1 MPAVSVIIPAYNA
14 EAFLARAI
22 RSVEAQSFRDFEIV
36 VVDDGSTDGTAEL
49 ARGFDSVRYVRESHG
64 GEAAARNRGLAEA
77 TGELVAFVDAD
88 DEWLPEKLDR
98 QLEFMQ
104 QLGSSLSY
112 TDSYLIRGE
121 AARVRYSTLARPR
134 HGEILSPLIDDWLDQ
149 AFILP
154 TDVMASRALL
164 QSVGGFEAGL
174 PAPGH
179 VDYGLWLKLAIR
191 GTRFDYLD
199 EPLAL
204 YYRGHP
210 SVSSEAVEMV
220 ERYREALQ
228 YFSATYEF
236 PAEAQSRI
244 EQALA
249 RSHATLAVEL
259 LKQRRFREAAAHLR
273 RSSVRDF
280 ARKGR
285 LFASRR
291 TGRLRPTDAVE
302 GRT

>member
-1 MPAVSVIIPAYNA
+1 
-14 EAFLARAI
+14 
-22 RSVEAQSFRDFEIV
+22 V
-36 VVDDGSTDGTAEL
+36 VVDDGSTDGTADV
-49 ARGFDSVRYVRESHG
+49 ARGFGSVRYVRGSHG
-64 GEAAARNRGLAEA
+64 GEAVARNHGLEEARGD
-77 TGELVAFVDAD
+77 LVAFVDAD
-88 DEWLPEKLDR
+88 DEWLPDKLAR
-98 QLEFMQ
+98 QFAFMQ
-104 QLGSSLSY
+104 KLGSSFSY
-112 TDSYLIRGE
+112 TDSYLVRDGSP
-121 AARVRYSTLARPR
+121 RVRYSTLARPR

-149 AFILP
+149 AFLIP
-154 TDVMASRALL
+154 TEVMASRALL

-174 PAPGH
+174 PTPGH

-220 ERYREALQ
+220 ERYRVALE
-228 YFSATYEF
+228 YFSTTYDF
-236 PAEAQSRI
+236 PPEAQTRVA
-244 EQALA
+244 EALA
-249 RSHATLAVEL
+249 RSHATQAVEL
-259 LKQRRFREAAAHLR
+259 LKQRRFREAAPHLR

-291 TGRLRPTDAVE
+291 TGRLRRRAAVE
-302 GRT
+302 EPS

>member
-22 RSVEAQSFRDFEIV
+22 RSVEGQTFRDFEIL
-36 VVDDGSTDGTAEL
+36 VVDDGSTDATADI
-49 ARGFDSVRYVRESHG
+49 ARGFTSVRYVLGPHG
-64 GEAAARNRGLAEA
+64 GEAVARNRGLE
-77 TGELVAFVDAD
+77 ESRSDLVAFVDAD
-88 DEWLPEKLDR
+88 DEWLPDKLA
-98 QLEFMQ
+98 QQIAFMQ
-104 QLGSSLSY
+104 KLGSSLSY
-112 TDSYLIRGE
+112 TDSYLVRDDVP
-121 AARVRYSTLARPR
+121 RVRYSTLGRPR

-149 AFILP
+149 AFIIP
-154 TDVMASRALL
+154 TDVMASRELL

-174 PAPGH
+174 PTPGH

-220 ERYREALQ
+220 ERYQVALQ
-228 YFSATYEF
+228 YFSTTYDF
-236 PAEAQSRI
+236 PAEAQGRI
-244 EQALA
+244 ARALA
-249 RSHATLAVEL
+249 RSNTTLAVEL
-259 LKQRRFREAAAHLR
+259 LKQRRFRQAVPHLR

-285 LFASRR
+285 LFVSRR
-291 TGRLRPTDAVE
+291 TGRLRAAN
-302 GRT
+302 G

>member
-36 VVDDGSTDGTAEL
+36 VIDDGSTDGTADV
-49 ARGFDSVRYVRESHG
+49 ARGFSGVRYVLGSHS
-64 GEAAARNRGLAEA
+64 GEAAARNRGLEEA

-88 DEWLPEKLDR
+88 DEWLPEKLAR
-98 QLEFMQ
+98 QTAFMQ
-104 QLGSSLSY
+104 KLGSSFSY
-112 TDSYLIRGE
+112 TDSYVVQDGH
-121 AARVRYSTLARPR
+121 RVRYSTLARPR

-149 AFILP
+149 AFFIP
-154 TDVMASRALL
+154 TEVMASRALL
-164 QSVGGFEAGL
+164 QSAGGFEDGL
-174 PAPGH
+174 PTPGH
-179 VDYGLWLKLAIR
+179 VDYGLWLKLALR

-210 SVSSEAVEMV
+210 SITSDAVAMV
-220 ERYREALQ
+220 ERHRLALQ
-228 YFSATYEF
+228 YFSAKYDF
-236 PAEAQSRI
+236 PEEAQGRI
-244 EQALA
+244 ARALM

-259 LKQRRFREAAAHLR
+259 LKEHRFREAVPHLR

-285 LFASRR
+285 LFVSRR
-291 TGRLRPTDAVE
+291 TGRLRPAS
-302 GRT
+302 G

>member
-22 RSVEAQSFRDFEIV
+22 RSVEVQTFRDFEIV
-36 VVDDGSTDGTAEL
+36 VVDDGSTDGTADL
-49 ARGFDSVRYVRESHG
+49 ARSFSSVRYVRRAHH
-64 GEAAARNRGLAEA
+64 GEAVTRNHALEEARS
-77 TGELVAFVDAD
+77 ELVAFVDAD
-88 DEWLPEKLDR
+88 DEWLPDKLAR
-98 QLEFMQ
+98 QIAFMRK
-104 QLGSSLSY
+104 LGSSLSY
-112 TDSYLIRGE
+112 TDSYLVRDGSPG
-121 AARVRYSTLARPR
+121 VRYSTLARPR
-134 HGEILSPLIDDWLDQ
+134 RGEILSPLIDDWLDQ

-154 TDVMASRALL
+154 TEVMASRSLL

-174 PAPGH
+174 PTPGH

-220 ERYREALQ
+220 ERYRVALE
-228 YFSATYEF
+228 YFSTTYDFHPEARTRI
-236 PAEAQSRI
+236 AE
-244 EQALA
+244 ALA
-249 RSHATLAVEL
+249 RSHTTQAVEL
-259 LKQRRFREAAAHLR
+259 LKQRRFREAAPHLR

-291 TGRLRPTDAVE
+291 TGRLSPRDAVE
-302 GRT
+302 DPS